1 MKHVAFHWMELLKRQ
16 LFPNKLNDSY
26 SAERIKVAN
35 LLLKTLAVMAPV
47 VAVIDYQ
54 NGHLVTAIFALSLS
68 FAIPLLIYVSRQP
81 KYREL
86 PVFGLICV
94 LLILFISY
102 VLLTPLPAEKLVW
115 MPLYAVGFYFVSGK
129 KSGTIL
135 SVIALLV
142 LVVHFVLHPWLSH
155 MPILISQM
163 GETLGAV
170 LFAMIISYSYENI
183 RSRHE
188 QELRE
193 LAKQAEA
200 ASQAKSEFLSNMS
213 HEIRT
218 PMNSVLGLTYLALK
232 SVEDDKQRDYLE
244 KIRFS
249 GEHMLSTIDD
259 ILDFSKIEAG
269 MMRVDTNDFDLTR
282 LLHNLIN
289 QLSWRAK
296 EKGLLFRL
304 EIDMDVP
311 QYIHGDA
318 FRLNQILLN
327 LLSNA
332 IKFTEQGKVIMRV
345 RMIKTLN
352 NVHRLR
358 FEIQDSGLGIAD
370 AQQACL
376 FQPFHQVD
384 SSATRKAGGT
394 GLGLAISK
402 QLVALM
408 NGEIGVES
416 RLSAGSTFWISLPLH
431 SSDKISAQ
439 DDVVTVLASSNTG
452 SGIVGSRILLVE
464 NNELN
469 QQVAKEL
476 LEQFGASIVI
486 AFDGQQALDVL
497 EKETFDCVL
506 MDMQMPVMDGMEAT
520 RRIRANPRL
529 SGSIIIAMTASASRE
544 DRERCMDAGMDDFIS
559 KPIRPDIL
567 YTVLAQHL
575 SGSASVASEEA
586 ALSSTA
592 ILADNP
598 PIYDLVR
605 MSKTFGLGKEKLH
618 QFLERFFDSMKT
630 SLHEFDNALQK
641 NDTQALLALV
651 HDMKASASL
660 VDAKNLLEL
669 CFDLERAAKQE
680 KDATELQEIVS
691 QFHAILKRMEQE
703 VIAEKT

>member
-1 MKHVAFHWMELLKRQ
+1 M
-16 LFPNKLNDSY
+16 
-26 SAERIKVAN
+26 
-35 LLLKTLAVMAPV
+35 LKTLAVMAPI

-68 FAIPLLIYVSRQP
+68 FVIPLLLYVSRQP
-81 KYREL
+81 KYRGL

-102 VLLTPLPAEKLVW
+102 VLLTPLPVEKMVW
-115 MPLYAVGFYFVSGK
+115 MPLYVVGFYFVSGK

-155 MPILISQM
+155 MPILITQM

-170 LFAMIISYSYENI
+170 LFAMVISYSYEKI

-193 LAKQAEA
+193 LTKQAEA
-200 ASQAKSEFLSNMS
+200 ASRAKSEFLSNMS

-218 PMNSVLGLTYLALK
+218 PMNSVLGLSYLALK
-232 SVEDDKQRDYLE
+232 SVKDDKQRDYLE
-244 KIRFS
+244 KIKSS

-269 MMRVDTNDFDLTR
+269 MMRVDTDDFDLTR
-282 LLHNLIN
+282 LLHNLIS

-304 EIDMDVP
+304 EIDTDVP
-311 QYIHGDA
+311 QCIHGDA
-318 FRLNQILLN
+318 FRLNQVLLN

-332 IKFTEQGKVIMRV
+332 IKFTELGKVIMRV
-345 RMIKTLN
+345 RLIKTPSNL
-352 NVHRLR
+352 HHLR
-358 FEIQDSGLGIAD
+358 FEIQDSGPGIAD
-370 AQQACL
+370 EQQAYL
-376 FQPFHQVD
+376 FHPFYQVD
-384 SSATRKAGGT
+384 SSSTRKTGGT

-402 QLVALM
+402 KLVKLM
-408 NGEIGVES
+408 HGEIGLES
-416 RLSAGSTFWISLPLH
+416 RLGVGSTFWVSLPLQN
-431 SSDKISAQ
+431 SNKISAQ
-439 DDVVTVLASSNTG
+439 DINTVSANLNTA
-452 SGIVGSRILLVE
+452 SGISGARILLVE
-464 NNELN
+464 NNKLN

-476 LEQFGASIVI
+476 LEQFGASVFI
-486 AFDGQQALDVL
+486 AVDGQQALDAL
-497 EKETFDCVL
+497 EKETFDCIL
-506 MDMQMPVMDGMEAT
+506 MDVQMPVMDGVEAT

-567 YTVLAQHL
+567 YTVLSQHL
-575 SGSASVASEEA
+575 SGGASDASEEV

-592 ILADNP
+592 ILANDP

-605 MSKTFGLGKEKLH
+605 MSKTFGLEKEKLH
-618 QFLERFFDSMKT
+618 QFLERFLDSMKT
-630 SLHEFDNALQK
+630 SLHELYNALQR
-641 NDTQALLALV
+641 NDMQALLALV

-660 VDAKNLLEL
+660 VDSKTLLEL

-680 KDATELQEIVS
+680 KGATELQGIIS

-703 VIAEKT
+703 VIADKT